1 MKIDLTVADVEWLKY
16 SVARV
21 VMILTYNS
29 KKKKWKMSQ
38 NLVFNLSDWQSTDRW
53 TNGEKDERSN
63 NLGQVW
69 MS

>member
-29 KKKKWKMSQ
+29 EKKKWKMSQ

-53 TNGEKDERSN
+53 TNGKKDERSN
-63 NLGQVW
+63 NLG
-69 MS
+69 